1 MARNDEGKGSS
12 GVGGFIGGLTDL
24 VDKLN
29 QLAEKGE
36 QISRTGSFDLGQAA
50 KDQPTEEQPTKQAQ
64 KPLRGVYGLSVKM
77 GLGGER
83 PKVEQFG
90 NIRRHEDSG
99 EPIIE
104 DVREPLVDVFDE
116 GGELMVLAEMPG
128 VEARDVKVA
137 IDDGEMELSAGRG
150 EWQYRKK
157 FELPSPADPST
168 VKLSEKNGI
177 VEIRCAKVRTP
188 PG

>member
-1 MARNDEGKGSS
+1 
-12 GVGGFIGGLTDL
+12 LTDL
-24 VDKLN
+24 VEKLN
-29 QLAEKGE
+29 KLAEKGE
-36 QISRTGSFDLGQAA
+36 QTSRTGTFDLGQAG
-50 KDQPTEEQPTKQAQ
+50 KGPPTTERSG

-83 PKVEQFG
+83 PKVEPFG

-116 GGELMVLAEMPG
+116 GDQLMVLAEMPG

-137 IDDGEMELSAGRG
+137 LHGTEMELSAGRD
-150 EWQYRKK
+150 EWRYRKT
-157 FELPSPADPST
+157 FPLPSEADPST

>member
-1 MARNDEGKGSS
+1 MAKDDEGSSRKGSS

-29 QLAEKGE
+29 QLAQKGE
-36 QISRTGSFDLGQAA
+36 QISRTGSFDLGQPAG
-50 KDQPTEEQPTKQAQ
+50 EQ
-64 KPLRGVYGLSVKM
+64 KPLRGVYGLSVRM
-77 GLGGER
+77 GPGTER
-83 PKVEQFG
+83 PKVEPFG

-104 DVREPLVDVFDE
+104 DEREPLVDVFDE
-116 GGELMVLAEMPG
+116 GDQLMVLAEMPG

-137 IDDGEMELSAGRG
+137 VQGREMELSAGRG
-150 EWQYRKK
+150 DWRYRKR
-157 FELPSPADPST
+157 FELPSQADAST

-177 VEIRCAKVRTP
+177 VEIRCAKVGEP
-188 PG
+188 PS

>member
-1 MARNDEGKGSS
+1 MAKDDEGSRKGSS
-12 GVGGFIGGLTDL
+12 GVGGVIGGLTDL
-24 VDKLN
+24 VDKLS

-36 QISRTGSFDLGQAA
+36 QISRTGTFDLGQPARETPA
-50 KDQPTEEQPTKQAQ
+50 REQR
-64 KPLRGVYGLSVKM
+64 PLRGVYGLSVKM
-77 GLGGER
+77 GLGAEP

-99 EPIIE
+99 EPIIQ

-116 GGELMVLAEMPG
+116 GDDQLMVLAEMPG

-137 IDDGEMELSAGRG
+137 LQGREMELSAGRG
-150 EWQYRKK
+150 EWRYRKT
-157 FELPSPADPST
+157 FELPSPADPNT

-177 VEIRCAKVRTP
+177 VEIRCAKVPTP

>member
-1 MARNDEGKGSS
+1 MARDDEGSSRKGSS

-24 VDKLN
+24 VDKLS

-36 QISRTGSFDLGQAA
+36 QISRTGSFDLGQPAG
-50 KDQPTEEQPTKQAQ
+50 DGGPHGRPS
-64 KPLRGVYGLSVKM
+64 RGVYGLSVRM
-77 GLGGER
+77 GLGGDR

-104 DVREPLVDVFDE
+104 DEREPLVDVFDE
-116 GGELMVLAEMPG
+116 GDQLMVLAEMPG

-137 IDDGEMELSAGRG
+137 VQGREMELSADRG
-150 EWQYRKK
+150 AWRYRKRL
-157 FELPSPADPST
+157 ELPSPGDANT

-177 VEIRCAKVRTP
+177 VEIRCAKLDKP
-188 PG
+188 PDKPPS

>member
-1 MARNDEGKGSS
+1 MARNDESGSPKGSG

-24 VDKLN
+24 VEKLN

-36 QISRTGSFDLGQAA
+36 QISRTGSFDLGQPA
-50 KDQPTEEQPTKQAQ
+50 KEQQT

-99 EPIIE
+99 EPVIE

-116 GGELMVLAEMPG
+116 DDQLMVLAEMPG

-137 IDDGEMELSAGRG
+137 LHGTQMELSAGRE
-150 EWQYRKK
+150 EWRYRKT

>member
-1 MARNDEGKGSS
+1 
-12 GVGGFIGGLTDL
+12 VGGFIDGLTDL

-36 QISRTGSFDLGQAA
+36 QINRTGSFDLGQPA
-50 KDQPTEEQPTKQAQ
+50 KGKSQGPDQ
-64 KPLRGVYGLSVKM
+64 KPMRGVYGLSVKM

-90 NIRRHEDSG
+90 NIRRHEESG

-104 DVREPLVDVFDE
+104 EVREPLVDVFDE
-116 GGELMVLAEMPG
+116 GEQLMVLAEMPG

-137 IDDGEMELSAGRG
+137 LRGREMELSASRD
-150 EWQYRKK
+150 EWRYHKS
-157 FELPSPADPST
+157 FELPSPADPGT